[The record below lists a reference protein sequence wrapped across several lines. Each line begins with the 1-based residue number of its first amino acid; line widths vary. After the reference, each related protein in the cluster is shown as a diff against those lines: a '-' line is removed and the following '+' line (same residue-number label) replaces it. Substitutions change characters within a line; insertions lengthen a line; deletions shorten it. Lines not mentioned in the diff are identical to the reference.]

1 MPRPWPAKFRTAWRG
16 LWLAITKERSF
27 AVHLPMTAAV
37 VVAAVVLR
45 VSPVEG
51 CILGLCVAL
60 VLTAEIFNTAMEF
73 LSREVTLE
81 NRPGIAAALDM
92 ASGAV
97 LVASMG
103 AAAIGAVIFVT
114 RLGMLL
120 DWWK

>member
-1 MPRPWPAKFRTAWRG
+1 MPRSWPAKFRTAWHG
-16 LWLAITKERSF
+16 LWLAISKERSF

-45 VSPVEG
+45 VSLVEG
-51 CILGLCVAL
+51 CILGLCAAF
-60 VLTAEIFNTAMEF
+60 VLTAETFNTAVEF
-73 LSREVTLE
+73 LSREVTPE

-97 LVASMG
+97 LLASMG
-103 AAAIGAVIFVT
+103 AAGIGGVIFVM
-114 RLGMLL
+114 RLGMLF